1 MLEAIEAIEHDLE
14 PLRLAIVVIVAE
26 GRTDV

>member
-1 MLEAIEAIEHDLE
+1 MLEAIEAIERDLE

-26 GRTDV
+26 GSTDA